1 MYKINIS
8 SLRVVGDADPYNVR
22 CILCTTEINPK
33 IIISS
38 ERDVEDAIPY
48 KMWRIQCLRGHYS
61 VNIAASTAAQSAWY
75 TGRVSSWIS

>member
-38 ERDVEDAIPY
+38 ERDVEHV
-48 KMWRIQCLRGHYS
+48 CS
-61 VNIAASTAAQSAWY
+61 VIT
-75 TGRVSSWIS
+75 